1 MAASTEPAGPRRRIL
16 GSDTRLIPVFH
27 WIEGCLLVLGA
38 VCLVWAGFVT
48 AEARRYQR
56 DEKAA
61 LQQLLMAVPPVSAPA
76 TSVPLHTGDLI
87 GSLTIL
93 RLHLSAVVVEGDDDG
108 ALNVAIGHLP
118 DTRQPWDR
126 GNGNVA
132 LAAHRDTFF
141 RPLKDVVVGD
151 EIQVTTPR
159 GEFLYDVRETTIVDP
174 DDVSVLNPT
183 ERPTLTLITCYPFS
197 YVGHAPRRFIVHA
210 ERRP

>member
-1 MAASTEPAGPRRRIL
+1 MAKYIR
-16 GSDTRLIPVFH
+16 
-27 WIEGCLLVLGA
+27 WIEGSLLVLGA
-38 VCLVWAGFVT
+38 VCLSWAGFVT
-48 AEARRYQR
+48 VEARRYQR

-61 LQQLLMAVPPVSAPA
+61 LQQMLMAVPPVSAPT
-76 TSVPLHTGDLI
+76 TSARVRTGDLV

-93 RLHLSAVVVEGDDDG
+93 RLHLSAVVIEGDDDS

-118 DTRQPWDR
+118 DTPQPWD

-151 EIQVTTPR
+151 EIQVMTPR
-159 GEFLYDVRETTIVDP
+159 GEFLYDVRETTIVEP
-174 DDVSVLNPT
+174 DDLSVLNPT
-183 ERPTLTLITCYPFS
+183 ERPSLTLITCYPFS
-197 YVGHAPRRFIVHA
+197 YVGHAPRRFIVRA